1 MYPIRDEDVSFIS
14 ADIRKRGIELDEL
27 HDVLLD
33 HICCLIEN
41 EYDGLS
47 DFKVFYEQII
57 QRFYT
62 NNLQEIEEETY
73 LLLVFKN
80 HHTMKKMTNF
90 SGLFA
95 ASSLS
100 TGIIFKYLHWPGA
113 ALFIVIGI
121 MAAALFFLP
130 LQLFLRLKTRPAMR
144 TIFQLACGTLLAML
158 LSLHI
163 LFRVFHWPGA
173 ALLFYGSLSLCLL
186 FIPIYFFTGYKKNE
200 LRQTTIV
207 TTLLMVLGC
216 GLIFTLMRTPSASLL
231 LKEHQTIFFKYSE
244 KTKVAQGRIPVDSA
258 TAMLSA
264 SCEALKTSI
273 LHYQPLEVIQG
284 RVYRE
289 EVALETLLKQH
300 EELITQISQL
310 SNALKQYNDKCSVP
324 EYRIYSETDFKEM
337 LEKSSTFSALA
348 ILNQMQLLLYQ
359 NPKLQLLT
367 SESQQAGILQ
377 PL

>member
-1 MYPIRDEDVSFIS
+1 MYPIRDEDISFIS

-41 EYDGLS
+41 EYDGVS
-47 DFKVFYEQII
+47 NFKVFYEQII
-57 QRFYT
+57 QRFYIS
-62 NNLQEIEEETY
+62 NLQEIEEETY
-73 LLLVFKN
+73 FLLVFKN
-80 HHTMKKMTNF
+80 YHTMKKMTNF

-95 ASSLS
+95 ASALS
-100 TGIIFKYLHWPGA
+100 IGIIFKYLHWPGA

-121 MAAALFFLP
+121 LAAALFFLP

-144 TIFQLACGTLLAML
+144 TIFQLTCGTLLAIL

-163 LFRVFHWPGA
+163 LFRVFHWPGTT
-173 ALLFYGSLSLCLL
+173 LLFYGSLSLCLL
-186 FIPIYFFTGYKKNE
+186 FIPIYFFTGYKKEE
-200 LRQTTIV
+200 LRQSTIV

-231 LKEHQTIFFKYSE
+231 LKEHQNIFFRYSE
-244 KTKVAQGRIPVDSA
+244 KTKVTLGRMPIDSY
-258 TAMLSA
+258 TALLNTQ
-264 SCEALKTSI
+264 CEVLKTRI

-289 EVALETLLKQH
+289 DVAMETLLNQH
-300 EELITQISQL
+300 EELIIQISQL
-310 SNALKQYNDKCSVP
+310 SDALKQYNDKCSKP
-324 EYRIYSETDFKEM
+324 DFRIYYETDFKEM

-348 ILNQMQLLLYQ
+348 ILSQMQLLLYQ
-359 NPKLQLLT
+359 NPKQQLPT
-367 SESQQAGILQ
+367 SESKQAANLQ